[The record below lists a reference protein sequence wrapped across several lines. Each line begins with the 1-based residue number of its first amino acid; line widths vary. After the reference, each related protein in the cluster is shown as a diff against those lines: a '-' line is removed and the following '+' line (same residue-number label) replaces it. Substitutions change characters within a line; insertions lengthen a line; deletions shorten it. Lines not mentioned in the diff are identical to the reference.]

1 MATKVAILVN
11 VVKVALIVGAASL
24 VLPAMRWLVVPS
36 LGVAGFWAM
45 RALRNVELVASA
57 AQRVDVNLVQGRPQV
72 RWPELV
78 GAARVLPAA
87 QVLSR
92 RTNFRIAMTNAGL
105 LDAMSAPPP
114 FLLWL
119 PGGARAYRG
128 VIQSRTMDWAI
139 DFCVLSAIT
148 TPTGGLAREVRGRG
162 GPAAALALV
171 RKRVV
176 SASLLAIVAGPVFV
190 CYYTAAALLRYAER
204 LRSSPSSLL
213 GARQWSPRARW
224 LFRDFNEL
232 PHTFER
238 RLARANVAAN
248 LYFDDFESPM
258 VRTLAQFGSFAMG
271 VAMALV
277 VGLSLQTSGSLDFF
291 VIPGTDDVHVSSLYA
306 LATLGALLSMFRS
319 ALPEEFS
326 SKEPSEHL
334 RRLASHTHH
343 YPPSWRN
350 GELPHD
356 AIRAELNQLYEV
368 KPALFAYEIVAMLA
382 APWLFYRRL
391 LPAAPEL
398 LRFVLDYGEDVEG
411 LGFVCRFASFRIGD
425 HGNAAFGAPRSA
437 PRSWRTRHG
446 KLEMSVLTFKAE
458 NPEWT
463 PADPDAQQFLESMGA
478 PSTTA
483 ALTSL
488 GASAA
493 GWAPRASG
501 DAPSSTLGVSED
513 GLDTAAHLADTMFAS
528 TLAPGRR
535 GGGGDDDGEFG
546 EPGLDPDLAA
556 AVGRTG
562 GDEVDSLIVQ
572 ESPGGRAHVRRW

>member
-1 MATKVAILVN
+1 LMAGAVA
-11 VVKVALIVGAASL
+11 L
-24 VLPAMRWLVVPS
+24 VLPPLAF
-36 LGVAGFWAM
+36 LGPPVLALATFWAM
-45 RALRNVELVASA
+45 KSLRNVELVAAS
-57 AQRVDVNLVQGRPQV
+57 AQRVDIDLTRGRPQA
-72 RWPELV
+72 RWPDLV
-78 GAARVLPAA
+78 GSARVLPAA

-92 RTNFRIAMTNAGL
+92 RSNFRLAMTNAGL
-105 LDAMSAPPP
+105 LDAISVPPP
-114 FLLWL
+114 FIRWL
-119 PGGARAYRG
+119 PGGTRAYRG
-128 VIQSRTMDWAI
+128 VMQSRTMDWAI
-139 DFCVLSAIT
+139 DFCVLSALIT
-148 TPTGGLAREVRGRG
+148 PGGGLAREVRGRA
-162 GPAAALALV
+162 GPTAALTLI
-171 RKRVV
+171 RKRIV
-176 SASLLAIVAGPVFV
+176 SASLLAIVAGPAFV
-190 CYYTAAALLRYAER
+190 CYYTVAALLRYAER

-277 VGLSLQTSGSLDFF
+277 VGLSLQTSGSLDYF
-291 VIPGTDDVHVSSLYA
+291 VVPGTDDMHASSLYV

-343 YPPSWRN
+343 YPAAWRN
-350 GELPHD
+350 GEVPHD

-382 APWLFYRRL
+382 SPWLFYRRL

-398 LRFVLDYGEDVEG
+398 LRFVLDYGEDVDG
-411 LGFVCRFASFRIGD
+411 LGFVCRFASFRVGD

-463 PADPDAQQFLESMGA
+463 PADPDAQQFLTSMGA
-478 PSTTA
+478 PAATST
-483 ALTSL
+483 LTSL

-493 GWAPRASG
+493 GWTARASEG
-501 DAPSSTLGVSED
+501 PSSTLGVSED
-513 GLDTAAHLADTMFAS
+513 GLDTAAHFADTMFAS
-528 TLAPGRR
+528 TLGPGQPT
-535 GGGGDDDGEFG
+535 DDV
-546 EPGLDPDLAA
+546 DPDLAA
-556 AVGRTG
+556 VIARGD

-572 ESPGGRAHVRRW
+572 ESPGGRTHVTRR